1 MPVWQRDLA
10 GCSRHRWQQYFCDGS
25 GVSGYVEYDALLP
38 ALIASYTAS
47 TTSHLLGLEKFAV
60 DVQEIWQIGN
70 IKM

>member
-1 MPVWQRDLA
+1 MEV
-10 GCSRHRWQQYFCDGS
+10 